1 MIPLRLRISGFLS
14 YYEAA
19 ELDFTTFDL
28 ACIAGSN
35 GAGKSSL
42 LDAMTWALFGEARR
56 RDDSVINHFSKTA
69 QVTFD
74 FQYEN
79 LVYRIIRAKPRDKAT
94 SLEFQVR
101 DPEMKWKPLTEHSL
115 RETEDLIRRTLRMDY
130 ETFTNASFFLQGRAD
145 QFAQQRPGDRKRILS
160 SILGLEKWE
169 TYRAAAVERTKQ
181 ANIELA
187 GLDAQLKELQDEL
200 NDEDRRRAYL
210 QDLET
215 RLGQAA
221 EVRQARHSTL
231 DSVRQQANSVSEQR
245 RLVEVMRGQA
255 AAARLRSEQ
264 RGAQLAARQQEQ
276 TRLRER
282 VARAGEVEAA
292 YAAWQAARAE
302 LERWESLA
310 ANFHQHESRRNKPLL
325 EIESTRSRLEQ
336 ERKTLEDAQAQIH
349 ALETGLPALHQQ
361 QSVSRQALEQTR
373 TQLDTL
379 AALQARQGSFQQVRA
394 DRKSENAA
402 LKREMDELKDR
413 IDRLAEATGVNCP
426 LCGQPLNEN
435 DRAALLESLTVQ
447 GKEKGQKWRENNDWL
462 KNADQEFAD
471 LENQIAALRNL
482 EPQLRQQE
490 RQSDQLG
497 LQIKANEEKLAAWR
511 EKDQPRL
518 AELRETLSSQSF
530 AAEAQAE
537 LALINADLKE
547 LGYDAAAH
555 DRIRQKE
562 QAGRSSEEAL
572 RQLSAARAALDPLE
586 REINELAGQLAAED
600 QEAARLEGEFDTADQ
615 KLQSSA
621 AQLPDI
627 NRLESELY
635 QAQETENRLRSQIG
649 GTRQQMEVLANLKV
663 RQADLKDQRQALT
676 RRIAQLKQLERAFS
690 KDGVPALLIEQALPE
705 IEAQANEILD
715 RLSSGAMSVRFSTQK
730 DYKDAKR
737 EDKKETLDILISDS
751 AGMREYEL
759 FSGGEAFRINFAIRL
774 ALSRVLAQRAGARLQ
789 TLVIDEG
796 FGSQDAD
803 GRQRLIEAINQV
815 RPDFEKII
823 VITHLEELKDAFPAR
838 IEIEKTPEGSKVRVL
853 A

>member
-14 YYEAA
+14 YYEPS
-19 ELDFTTFDL
+19 ELDFTNFDL

-56 RDDSVINHFSKTA
+56 RDDSIINHFAKSA

-79 LVYRIIRAKPRDKAT
+79 SVYRIIRAKPRDKTA

-115 RETEDLIRRTLRMDY
+115 RETEELIRRTLHMDY

-181 ANIELA
+181 ANFELA

-200 NDEDRRRAYL
+200 AEEDDRRKKL
-210 QDLET
+210 NDLEIQ
-215 RLGQAA
+215 LAQAA
-221 EVRQARHSTL
+221 KVSKANQAAL
-231 DSVRQQANSVSEQR
+231 DSVRQQASTVAEQR
-245 RLVEVMRGQA
+245 RLVEVMRAQA
-255 AAARLRSEQ
+255 AAARQ
-264 RGAQLAARQQEQ
+264 RFNQRAAQLADRRLEQARLQESNAHAA
-276 TRLRER
+276 EI
-282 VARAGEVEAA
+282 EAA
-292 YAAWQAARAE
+292 YAAWQQARAE
-302 LERWESLA
+302 LEQWDRLA
-310 ANFHQHESRRNKPLL
+310 ANFHQHENRRSKPAL
-325 EIESTRSRLEQ
+325 EIESTRVRLEEEARNLETTLAQ
-336 ERKTLEDAQAQIH
+336 MQTLEKGLPVVHQKHAEARQALDLTR
-349 ALETGLPALHQQ
+349 AKLDTLPAL
-361 QSVSRQALEQTR
+361 QAE
-373 TQLDTL
+373 LD
-379 AALQARQGSFQQVRA
+379 SFQQERA

-402 LKREMDELKDR
+402 LKNEMDELKDR
-413 IDRLAEATGVNCP
+413 IDRLVEATGANCP
-426 LCGQPLNEN
+426 LCGQPLNET
-435 DRAALLESLTVQ
+435 DRANLLESLQKQ
-447 GKEKGQKWRENNDWL
+447 GKEKAQKWHDNNTWL
-462 KNADQEFAD
+462 KNADNHYTE
-471 LENQIAALRNL
+471 LRNQIDALHRI

-490 RQSDQLG
+490 RLADQLG
-497 LQIKANEEKLAAWR
+497 LQIKADEEKLADWL
-511 EKDQPRL
+511 EKGLPRL
-518 AELRETLSSQSF
+518 NELRDTLNRQNYALDARAELDQ
-530 AAEAQAE
+530 
-537 LALINADLKE
+537 INADLKA
-547 LGYDAAAH
+547 LGYDAATH
-555 DRIRQKE
+555 DLIRQKE
-562 QAGRSSEEAL
+562 QTGRSSEEAL
-572 RQLSAARAALDPLE
+572 RQLAAARAALDPLE
-586 REINELAGQLAAED
+586 REIADLAVQLSAEQ
-600 QEAARLEGEFDTADQ
+600 QETDRLEGEFKSADE
-615 KLQSSA
+615 KLQSAA
-621 AQLPDI
+621 AQLPDL
-627 NRLESELY
+627 RALESELY
-635 QAQETENRLRSQIG
+635 QAQESENRLRSQVG
-649 GTRQQMEVLANLKV
+649 GARQLVEVLANLKQH
-663 RQADLKDQRQALT
+663 QADLRIQRQAIA

-730 DYKDAKR
+730 EYKDAKR

-838 IEIEKTPEGSKVRVL
+838 IEVEKTPEGSKVRVL